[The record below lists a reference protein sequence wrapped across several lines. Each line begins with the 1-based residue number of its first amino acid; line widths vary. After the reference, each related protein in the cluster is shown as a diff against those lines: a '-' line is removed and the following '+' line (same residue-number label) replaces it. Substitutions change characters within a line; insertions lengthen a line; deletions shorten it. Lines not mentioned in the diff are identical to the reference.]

1 MHDKLNRGLR
11 TPWSAVLSDN
21 VGVGPLV
28 ALRYWWRIILG
39 HPPARSEYR
48 HLGAV
53 HDYVPF
59 PACLQAVWPSA
70 RALLPLECTPCPVC
84 RFAVCSVM

>member
-1 MHDKLNRGLR
+1 MARQTTLHCCACVIHVGMCGTRVCVWSLQGVDGAMHDKLNRGLR
-11 TPWSAVLSDN
+11 TPWSVVLSDN

-28 ALRYWWRIILG
+28 ALQYWLRIIPG

-53 HDYVPF
+53 HD
-59 PACLQAVWPSA
+59 
-70 RALLPLECTPCPVC
+70 
-84 RFAVCSVM
+84 